1 MNIIDVSES
10 VMKKV
15 ADFERRRIAVWFCWF
30 IVMMVGLFVGCGVI
44 FVLVVRDLLEKRAF
58 DFIELF
64 TQDRE
69 IIAEFWR
76 EVLVTFWDELPIE
89 LITFAVCI
97 LGALLI
103 FIIITKKRRAIMQKK
118 LHQLDKYS

>member
-1 MNIIDVSES
+1 MKIIDVSKS
-10 VMKKV
+10 VMKKI
-15 ADFERRRIAVWFCWF
+15 AEFERRRIAVWFSWF
-30 IVMMVGLFVGCGVI
+30 MVMVVGLLVGCGAI
-44 FVLVVRDLLEKRAF
+44 FVLVVRDLMEKRAF

-64 TQDRE
+64 SQDRE

-89 LITFAVCI
+89 LITLAVCI
-97 LGALLI
+97 LGVLLI
-103 FIIITKKRRAIMQKK
+103 FMIITKRRRAIMQKK